1 MYGSHYSTPGY
12 VIGYLVRTKP
22 EYMLKLQ
29 SGRFDKPDR
38 LFKSI
43 LDDWT
48 NVMENPTSV
57 KQLIPQF
64 YQKDISFLKNLLN
77 LDLGVT
83 QNKKRVKDV

>member
-1 MYGSHYSTPGY
+1 
-12 VIGYLVRTKP
+12 
-22 EYMLKLQ
+22 MLKLQ

-43 LDDWT
+43 QDDWV

-57 KQLIPQF
+57 KELIPEF
-64 YQKDISFLKNLLN
+64 YMKDVSFLKNYLN